1 MSRFPINERI
11 KFDMAVEKAKML
23 DECADRE
30 RRGLRSVF
38 RKMLH
43 YAGGNPSWLHKPR
56 PKKSQMRIVR
66 GRSG

>member
-30 RRGLRSVF
+30 RSGFGSSF
-38 RKMLH
+38 KKMLR
-43 YAGGNPSWLHKPR
+43 YTGGNPPWLRKPR
-56 PKKSQMRIVR
+56 PKKSQMRPKR